1 MPERVDEWDDEMGPG
16 HAPVVPVPS
25 VPGAAVE
32 TAPAAAPSALPGA
45 VPAEGDDEADRHIP
59 WRQAI
64 QGAPPWIWLIAI
76 FCIGSI
82 CMMVGTVVLLIAI
95 FR

>member
-1 MPERVDEWDDEMGPG
+1 MPERVDEWDDEPAPV
-16 HAPVVPVPS
+16 HKPVARPPVVPA
-25 VPGAAVE
+25 AAV
-32 TAPAAAPSALPGA
+32 APAPADAPAGLPDEA
-45 VPAEGDDEADRHIP
+45 PPEAEDAADRHIP

-64 QGAPPWIWLIAI
+64 ANAPAWIWMIAI

-82 CMMVGTVVLLIAI
+82 CMMVGTVVLLIAT

>member
-1 MPERVDEWDDEMGPG
+1 MPERVDEWHDEAAPG
-16 HAPVVPVPS
+16 HTPAAPAPAVPA
-25 VPGAAVE
+25 AAVE
-32 TAPAAAPSALPGA
+32 TAPADAPAGLPDEI
-45 VPAEGDDEADRHIP
+45 PAEGEDDADRHIP

-64 QGAPPWIWLIAI
+64 ANAPTWIWLIAI

-95 FR
+95 FK

>member
-1 MPERVDEWDDEMGPG
+1 MPERVDEWDDEPAPV
-16 HAPVVPVPS
+16 HKPVARPPVVP
-25 VPGAAVE
+25 AAVE
-32 TAPAAAPSALPGA
+32 TAPAETEPG
-45 VPAEGDDEADRHIP
+45 VPDEATAETEDDADRHIP

-64 QGAPPWIWLIAI
+64 ANAPAWIWMIAI

-82 CMMVGTVVLLIAI
+82 CMMVGTVVLLIAT